1 MYLYANLN
9 HRIVYQTNIFN
20 SFLFS
25 IKTVYT
31 FIGKYLFI
39 FAIFK
44 TKHKHDNS
52 LLLNKSNANR
62 EALKPSHNF
71 VYIPQKEL
79 TFSFSVFVTNETFQE
94 VWHKQNRANFL
105 NIREK
110 STFFDKNSR
119 QTFSSLQIEKCLL
132 LIIIHFY

>member
-1 MYLYANLN
+1 M
-9 HRIVYQTNIFN
+9 
-20 SFLFS
+20 
-25 IKTVYT
+25 
-31 FIGKYLFI
+31 
-39 FAIFK
+39 FK

-52 LLLNKSNANR
+52 LLLNKSNVNR

-110 STFFDKNSR
+110 STFFDKNRR
-119 QTFSSLQIEKCLL
+119 QTLSLIQIEKYLL
-132 LIIIHFY
+132 LIIIYFYLTISRFWKIVIWLLQNVLFCMFSFVRFPALT